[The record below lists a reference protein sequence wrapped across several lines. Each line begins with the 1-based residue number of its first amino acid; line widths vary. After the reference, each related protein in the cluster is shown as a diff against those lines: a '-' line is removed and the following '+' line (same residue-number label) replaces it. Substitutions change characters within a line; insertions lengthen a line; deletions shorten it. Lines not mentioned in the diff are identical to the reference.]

1 MNNFVETI
9 RRVGIFMI
17 VAQVVIHLA
26 PGKQYEK
33 YIKLIAG
40 VIVLIQLISPFY
52 QISEECWD
60 KWVIQGDWSLAAG
73 ENNLGEIL
81 EEKESSRD
89 QMLLQNIQNEIK
101 SRLNNLGTCEG
112 YYVKSVELVLKNAQT
127 GTQDQLSGKDSQSNW
142 EFQKIIVVLQ
152 EEKTGEAKNTEEA
165 KNTGEV
171 GNTEKTEQ
179 EGYSVEP
186 VQIEPVTWE
195 KEQMAPADQTEAATE
210 AQRQNLAA
218 QISKELGIEESCVE
232 VRVYG
237 DV

>member
-1 MNNFVETI
+1 MGDFVETI

-40 VIVLIQLISPFY
+40 VIILVQLISPFY
-52 QISEECWD
+52 QISTECWD
-60 KWVIQGDWSLAAG
+60 KWVIQGDWSITDG
-73 ENNLGEIL
+73 EGNLGEIM
-81 EEKESSRD
+81 EEKETSRN
-89 QMLLQNIQNEIK
+89 QVLLQNIENEIK
-101 SRLNNLGTCEG
+101 SRLNNKGICEG
-112 YYVKSVELVLKNAQT
+112 YYVKSVELVMKNAQT
-127 GTQDQLSGKDSQSNW
+127 ETQTQLSGKDSQSNW

-152 EEKTGEAKNTEEA
+152 EEKTGEAGNTEEA
-165 KNTGEV
+165 GD
-171 GNTEKTEQ
+171 TEKTGQ

-195 KEQMAPADQTEAATE
+195 KEQTAPADQTETATE
-210 AQRQNLAA
+210 AQRQKLAA
-218 QISKELGIEESCVE
+218 QISKELGVEESCVE